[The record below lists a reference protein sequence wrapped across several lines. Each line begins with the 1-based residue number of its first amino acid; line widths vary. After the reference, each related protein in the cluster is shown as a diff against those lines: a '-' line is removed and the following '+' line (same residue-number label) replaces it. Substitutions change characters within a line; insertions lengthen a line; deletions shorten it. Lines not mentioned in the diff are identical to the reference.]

1 MSIPLFKNDKIYISS
16 SLKKLLNKK
25 VNFFFQNKFKNTQKL
40 KFTIFSNDELAQI
53 KLPLLKKIK
62 IIIIALSLLFLYFTK
77 MFICVSESKKI
88 KKNKIVLIFS
98 LTKNQIFKDNSLY
111 NLHNFLVSKKF
122 DMTEKSEILI
132 ECREVLRTK
141 KYSNLIVTLDIPLKI
156 FTIKFS
162 LKQKW
167 NLILIFSQKL
177 LTLIK
182 SFNNSQYMYLIFK
195 EYIFDESV
203 YLLTLN
209 EDQVDIVVTTPGAIQ
224 YQPIIFEIP
233 EFTGER
239 VMLWYS
245 SNTVP
250 LRYKSTKA
258 SIVGKN
264 SEIFLKHMAI
274 DTHWVWT
281 SEHKK
286 FLMKVTNSTILVK
299 GSMQFYNCPKKLD
312 FNKKYDVIIFDVTPA
327 SSNSIYKDTMYT
339 FPIAKEFIEDI
350 IESVKLVSQKL
361 DRDISIYIKHKR
373 PFSRVNSSRYITY
386 INKLVKNRQLFVL
399 PMGVDLYETIA
410 ASKIIIGFPFT
421 SPVIIGQELKVPSV
435 HYSSS
440 NILVKYN
447 KTNIIQNKIELK
459 KFLEKNLNE

>member
-1 MSIPLFKNDKIYISS
+1 MSMPLFKNDKIYISS
-16 SLKKLLNKK
+16 SMMKLLNKK
-25 VNFFFQNKFKNTQKL
+25 VNFFFQNKFKNTHKL
-40 KFTIFSNDELAQI
+40 KFTVFSNDELAQI
-53 KLPLLKKIK
+53 KLPLLKKIN
-62 IIIIALSLLFLYFTK
+62 IIIVAFSLLFLYFTK
-77 MFICVSESKKI
+77 MFIHISESNKI
-88 KKNKIVLIFS
+88 KKNKTVLIFS
-98 LTKNQIFKDNSLY
+98 LTKNQVFKDNSLN
-111 NLHNFLVSKKF
+111 NLHNFLVRKKF
-122 DMTEKSEILI
+122 NMTEKSEMLI

-177 LTLIK
+177 LTLMK

-209 EDQVDIVVTTPGAIQ
+209 QDQVDMVVTTPGAIQ

-250 LRYKSTKA
+250 LRYKSKEA

-281 SEHKK
+281 NEHKK
-286 FLMKVTNSTILVK
+286 FLMKVTNSTILVM
-299 GSMQFYNCPKKLD
+299 GSMQFYNCPKKLN

-327 SSNSIYKDTMYT
+327 SGNSIFKDTMYT

-373 PFSRVNSSRYITY
+373 PFSQVNSSRYITY

-399 PMGVDLYETIA
+399 PIGVDLYETIA
-410 ASKIIIGFPFT
+410 ASKIVIGFPFT

-447 KTNIIQNKIELK
+447 KTNFIQNKIELK
-459 KFLEKNLNE
+459 KFLEKKLNE

>member
-281 SEHKK
+281 IEHKK

>member
-1 MSIPLFKNDKIYISS
+1 MSIPSFKNDKINISS
-16 SLKKLLNKK
+16 SAKKLLNKK
-25 VNFFFQNKFKNTQKL
+25 VNFFLQNKFKNTQKL
-40 KFTIFSNDELAQI
+40 KFAIFSNDELAQI

-77 MFICVSESKKI
+77 IFIYVSKSKKI

-111 NLHNFLVSKKF
+111 HLHNFLVSKKF
-122 DMTEKSEILI
+122 NMTEKSEILI

-156 FTIKFS
+156 FTVKFS

-167 NLILIFSQKL
+167 SLILIFSQKL

-209 EDQVDIVVTTPGAIQ
+209 NDQVDIVVTTPGAIQ

-250 LRYKSTKA
+250 LRYKSRKA

-327 SSNSIYKDTMYT
+327 SGNSIYKDTMYT

-350 IESVKLVSQKL
+350 IESVNLVSQKL

-373 PFSRVNSSRYITY
+373 SFSRINSSRYITY

-399 PMGVDLYETIA
+399 PIGVDLYETIA

-459 KFLEKNLNE
+459 KFLEKNLKE